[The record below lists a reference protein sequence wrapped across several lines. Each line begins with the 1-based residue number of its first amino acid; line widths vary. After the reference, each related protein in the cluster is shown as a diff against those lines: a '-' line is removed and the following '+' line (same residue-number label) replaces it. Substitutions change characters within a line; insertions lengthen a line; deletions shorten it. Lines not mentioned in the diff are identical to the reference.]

1 MFTCN
6 TCTLTFDESAE
17 QRDHMRGDWHR
28 YNLKRKVAQLPA
40 ISEAQ
45 FNEKVAVMN
54 KATEE
59 TPKTRTLKKEE
70 RQRKREELQE
80 KKRQILEIARKAM
93 AEGKLPAEATPKP
106 TEQLPAETEATQ
118 PTEQDKPE
126 DATKE
131 AAAPEGPTEEEI
143 ISLKLKNKVDIPPTT
158 CLFCKKT
165 RNFETIDENLEHLWK
180 AHNLYIPER
189 KYLVDV
195 EGLLNY
201 LGEKVGFGFC
211 IACGYQ
217 GRTCEA
223 AREHML
229 LKRHM
234 RIPYETEDEKLEISQ
249 FYDFSL
255 TYAPRTT
262 IVNAEDVVADDDG
275 DWEDVSGDEDD
286 EEGDDDDEE
295 EDEELLTG
303 DDIIYR
309 HGNSLVLPLGQ
320 VLGHRSNQRYYRQ
333 SLAPERILTEGQ
345 GTVIAAET
353 RHMLTVPERQALQ
366 ESKRAWAKQKKRED
380 VNDRRAAKFVNNQP
394 YYRDQLLQ

>member
-1 MFTCN
+1 
-6 TCTLTFDESAE
+6 
-17 QRDHMRGDWHR
+17 MRGEWHR

-54 KATEE
+54 QATQE
-59 TPKTRTLKKEE
+59 TPKTRASKKEE

-93 AEGKLPAEATPKP
+93 AEGKPQSEAIANP
-106 TEQLPAETEATQ
+106 TEQADQQPTQSGTTQPAEL
-118 PTEQDKPE
+118 DKPQE
-126 DATKE
+126 QADKE
-131 AAAPEGPTEEEI
+131 VAAEGPTEEEI

-165 RNFETIDENLEHLWK
+165 RNFDTIDENLEHLWK

-201 LGEKVGFGFC
+201 LGEKIGFGFC

-223 AREHML
+223 AREHMI

-255 TYAPRTT
+255 TYAPRAAA
-262 IVNAEDVVADDDG
+262 IVNADDVANEDDG
-275 DWEDVSGDEDD
+275 DWEDVSDDED
-286 EEGDDDDEE
+286 GDASDSNE
-295 EDEELLTG
+295 EDEELLTS

-309 HGNSLVLPLGQ
+309 HGKSLVLPLGQ

-333 SLAPERILTEGQ
+333 NLAPERILTEGQ

-353 RHMLTVPERQALQ
+353 RHMLTVPERQVLQ
-366 ESKRAWAKQKKRED
+366 ETKRAWARQKKRED
-380 VNDRRAAKFVNNQP
+380 VNDRRAARFVNNQP
-394 YYRDQLLQ
+394 YYRDELLQ